1 MAYCPPTG
9 IDDDDISTIPESCD
23 IKPEEL
29 EHARKAVLKRE
40 HRKKISTTFSLVNMI
55 RGMIG
60 PGCFAMPMSFKQA
73 GLWGAMVL
81 DFLLGIL
88 STICMIKLCTSAQ
101 YLVALNQ
108 SGPLDYGNMAG
119 AAFSSSNSK
128 IIKKLEHVAR
138 WFVNACLITLQ
149 FGICSIYYLFVI
161 DHLKEI
167 IDVIWPENG
176 IPRNLYFLIVLPLFL
191 SLTMVRNIHAMSW
204 ICLFGNV
211 LMTVS
216 LMIILIKVISAPH
229 IHTSALPAFTD
240 IKGTVMA
247 AGAILYAL
255 EGQALVLPLENKM
268 KYPKDMIGW
277 TGVLTTGIALVTL
290 VYAACGF
297 YGFITYGENVAAS
310 ITLNLSNSPIDFSV
324 KIMLMLVVYSSYLL
338 QQFPVVQMLFPF
350 IKRPLRA
357 RKVRRV
363 YIISL
368 EFLFRF
374 VYVFITL
381 GLSWLIP
388 NLDDIIPLFGGSAGM
403 TLSLIIPPTLE
414 TVTFFNEWRYKR
426 SRKYFI
432 FHICLN
438 IFYAT
443 LGIFFVVTGTQANI
457 AKILSR

>member
-1 MAYCPPTG
+1 
-9 IDDDDISTIPESCD
+9 
-23 IKPEEL
+23 
-29 EHARKAVLKRE
+29 
-40 HRKKISTTFSLVNMI
+40 
-55 RGMIG
+55 
-60 PGCFAMPMSFKQA
+60 
-73 GLWGAMVL
+73 
-81 DFLLGIL
+81 
-88 STICMIKLCTSAQ
+88 
-101 YLVALNQ
+101 
-108 SGPLDYGNMAG
+108 
-119 AAFSSSNSK
+119 
-128 IIKKLEHVAR
+128 
-138 WFVNACLITLQ
+138 
-149 FGICSIYYLFVI
+149 
-161 DHLKEI
+161 
-167 IDVIWPENG
+167 
-176 IPRNLYFLIVLPLFL
+176 
-191 SLTMVRNIHAMSW
+191 MVRNIHAMSW

-374 VYVFITL
+374 VYVFITCKSNIPVSFQFSSL
-381 GLSWLIP
+381 VEQKKFLYGNFVGLSWLIP

-426 SRKYFI
+426 SKKYFI